1 MPITPTHDSAAA
13 VARQHDEHVLEMP
26 PHTAHTLVAC
36 HECDELQYVSPLDR
50 CEVAH
55 CIRCDATIAEGERW
69 RPEPFAAFVLTT
81 LVVFLIANAFPIVS
95 LQVQGSETETTL
107 FGAVYTLYAQHQDFI
122 ALLVLATTIA
132 FPMVEL
138 ALMFGVLLTL
148 REFYA
153 TRWFRLSLRL
163 IQAIRPWKMI
173 EVFMIG
179 VLVALVKL
187 GSIATIIP
195 GVALWAFALLTF
207 MLGGVAMFDPAHLW
221 RRVPLMHERA

>member
-1 MPITPTHDSAAA
+1 MPISSSQDHAAA
-13 VARQHDEHVLEMP
+13 LARKQDIQDTDAP
-26 PHTAHTLVAC
+26 RPAAQTLVAC
-36 HECDELQYVSPLDR
+36 HECDELQSVGRLAR

-55 CIRCDATIAEGERW
+55 CVRCGATIAEGERW
-69 RPEPFAAFVLTT
+69 RPETFAAFVLTT
-81 LVVFLIANAFPIVS
+81 LIVFLIANAFPIVR
-95 LQVQGSETETTL
+95 LEVQGTTTETTL

-132 FPMVEL
+132 FPLVEL
-138 ALMFGVLLTL
+138 SLLVGVLVSL
-148 REFYA
+148 RRFYS

-187 GSIATIIP
+187 WSIATIIP
-195 GVALWAFALLTF
+195 GAALWAFAILTF

-221 RRVPLMHERA
+221 RRVPLMRDPA